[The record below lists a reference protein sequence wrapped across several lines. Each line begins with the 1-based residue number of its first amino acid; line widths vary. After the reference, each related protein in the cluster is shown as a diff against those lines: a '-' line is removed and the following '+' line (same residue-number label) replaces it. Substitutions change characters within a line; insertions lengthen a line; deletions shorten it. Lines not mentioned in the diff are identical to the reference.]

1 MKDDW
6 LAVARSRIQE
16 RIEKYSQGE
25 IRFNLMALIGDR
37 RKGAAEKL
45 ATYAA
50 SRQLLEETAGSSP
63 TEMQQLQMLQIDE
76 EIRRYQISCE
86 RTCLAKYKHVRQN
99 YYYYYNVVDQT
110 AERALRSNRTVSV
123 YNFANDV

>member
-1 MKDDW
+1 M
-6 LAVARSRIQE
+6 ARSRIQE

-63 TEMQQLQMLQIDE
+63 TETQQLQMMQIDE

-86 RTCLAKYKHVRQN
+86 GTCPAKYKHEQKMVLLTRQLKGHS
-99 YYYYYNVVDQT
+99 VPI
-110 AERALRSNRTVSV
+110 ERYLCIILQII
-123 YNFANDV
+123 